1 MSCEFALPPLEPDA
15 NKYTRGKLVA
25 VVGSK
30 RYPGAAVLAACAGE
44 RMGAGYT
51 EVVTAPAAMLP
62 VLAASPS
69 LVVRDRTRWDAS
81 QLPRARE
88 GRPAAVCLGSGFG
101 GSSRERD
108 LVLQV
113 LKKAA
118 CPLLVDGAA
127 LGFLSGKKELRA
139 LMRRAER
146 GLPTVLTPH
155 GGEADRLAR
164 GLGLAPAAPEHLA
177 AALAQACRCIVA
189 LKGPVTY
196 ISQGS
201 VPLAMDAGSPA
212 LAKAGSGDVLAG
224 MVGSLLAQGMDPLHA
239 AYGGAWIHG
248 RAGVLAAEQIGARSV
263 TAMDIV
269 RWIPAIIKGM

>member
-1 MSCEFALPPLEPDA
+1 MSCEFALPPLQPDA

-25 VVGSK
+25 LVGSK
-30 RYPGAAVLAACAGE
+30 RYPGSAVLAACASE
-44 RMGAGYT
+44 RMGSGYT
-51 EVVTAPAAMLP
+51 EVVTAPAAMPL

-81 QLPRARE
+81 QLPRTRE
-88 GRPAAVCLGSGFG
+88 GHPAAVCLGSGFKG
-101 GSSRERD
+101 GSAERD
-108 LVLQV
+108 LALQV

-118 CPLLVDGAA
+118 CPLLVDGTA
-127 LGFLSGKKELRA
+127 LGFLPGKKELRA
-139 LMRRAER
+139 LMRRADR

-177 AALAQACRCIVA
+177 AALAQACRCTVV

-201 VPLAMDAGSPA
+201 IPLAMDAGSPA

-224 MVGSLLAQGMDPLHA
+224 MVGSLLAQGMDPLQA
-239 AYGGAWIHG
+239 AYAGAWIHG
-248 RAGVLAAEQIGARSV
+248 RAGVLAAGQIGARSV

-269 RWIPAIIKGM
+269 RWIPAIIKEM